1 MTKIGIFIGTNNEFI
16 NTKYWEQKI
25 SEKTHYEEKIF
36 ELTRDRIYEKDLSS
50 NCLVAHATLDNCK
63 KIDKDFQEIDMGENF
78 TYISFCHA
86 SPNTKLKSLH
96 INNYNN
102 VEVRFETIKNVDI
115 LDQATYEKNKES
127 FEIY

>member
-1 MTKIGIFIGTNNEFI
+1 MDKTN
-16 NTKYWEQKI
+16 YD
-25 SEKTHYEEKIF
+25 EKIF

-102 VEVRFETIKNVDI
+102 VEVRFETIKNIDI
-115 LDQATYEKNKES
+115 LKLLMIKYKKP
-127 FEIY
+127 FKIY